1 MNCILLSN
9 TSIYDLINIYNI
21 IDYLSKKYNILYIF
35 IENLNINFCKLK
47 TASLECIANEKP
59 IKANGKAKMV

>member
-1 MNCILLSN
+1 MAALRAN
-9 TSIYDLINIYNI
+9 TMH
-21 IDYLSKKYNILYIF
+21 KTT
-35 IENLNINFCKLK
+35 NINFCKLK